1 MERAISVALLTED
14 TYAPIFIERVI
25 RRAIHDGII
34 NRNITIC
41 KSRNTYRKI
50 QPCTDKI
57 RRIVKTIIDLCD
69 KILIFQDADGR
80 NRDEVFE
87 EVKSHLRE
95 LAEFINKRI
104 FIIIFNEEIEE
115 WIIPNTTKP
124 ANYLK
129 QHEDYKKS
137 SLPAYADRVDFN
149 AIRNLRSF
157 MDFLNALNDD

>member
-1 MERAISVALLTED
+1 M
-14 TYAPIFIERVI
+14 
-25 RRAIHDGII
+25 
-34 NRNITIC
+34 
-41 KSRNTYRKI
+41 
-50 QPCTDKI
+50 
-57 RRIVKTIIDLCD
+57 RRIVKTIIDSCD

-104 FIIIFNEEIEE
+104 FIIIFNEE

-129 QHEDYKKS
+129 QHEDYEKS

-157 MDFLNALNDD
+157 KDFLSALNDD